1 MKFHSKKKI
10 SNSYHLEDY
19 DPSDTPSSQEYVLQD
34 GHFTVNHNGKLR
46 KPHWT
51 DQKNFLLFK
60 KSDVFARRFYDYEED
75 ITPVAMNFLPAAALI
90 IGALLVSI
98 THVPQA
104 LFIASL
110 VALPGANALRLH
122 KKYSTKKYYVEIAD
136 VVRFNG
142 SHSKPIVLPDDDD
155 DDQGNNWILS
165 THFFEALK
173 GDDSSTAVGAMKML
187 AIDNITEEAAD
198 ALYATIYMIGEIQ
211 IKKKHEKLKEERQ
224 QAAIA
229 SSVAEE
235 TNKYMA
241 ESLRDATSAK
251 YTSYK
256 RYNP

>member
-10 SNSYHLEDY
+10 SNSYQLEDY
-19 DPSDTPSSQEYVLQD
+19 DPSATPSSQEYVLQD
-34 GHFTVNHNGKLR
+34 RDFTINQNGKLR
-46 KPHWT
+46 RSQWS

-60 KSDVFARRFYDYEED
+60 KSDVFAKRFYDYGED
-75 ITPVAMNFLPAAALI
+75 IALVAINAVPAVVWFLV
-90 IGALLVSI
+90 ALLVST

-104 LFIASL
+104 LIIA
-110 VALPGANALRLH
+110 ALGAMVGANALRLH
-122 KKYSTKKYYVEIAD
+122 KKHSTKRHYVEIAD
-136 VVRFNG
+136 AVRFNG
-142 SHSKPIVLPDDDD
+142 DHRKRIVLPNNDD
-155 DDQGNNWILS
+155 DDQGNKWILS

-173 GDDSSTAVGAMKML
+173 GDDSSTAVEAMKML
-187 AIDNITEEAAD
+187 ASENITEEAED

-211 IKKKHEKLKEERQ
+211 IKKKHEKLKEEQQ

-229 SSVAEE
+229 SSVEEE

-256 RYNP
+256 RYNL

>member
-34 GHFTVNHNGKLR
+34 GLTVNHNGKPR
-46 KPHWT
+46 WPHWT

-60 KSDVFARRFYDYEED
+60 KSDVFAKHFYDYGGD
-75 ITPVAMNFLPAAALI
+75 IALVAMNAVPAVVWFFV
-90 IGALLVSI
+90 ALLVSI
-98 THVPQA
+98 NYIPLA

-110 VALPGANALRLH
+110 SALLGANALRLR

-136 VVRFNG
+136 AVRFNG
-142 SHSKPIVLPDDDD
+142 DHHKRIVLPDDD

-198 ALYATIYMIGEIQ
+198 ALYATIYMIGEMQ

-224 QAAIA
+224 QAAIV
-229 SSVAEE
+229 SSVEEE

>member
-19 DPSDTPSSQEYVLQD
+19 DPSDTPSNQEYVLQD
-34 GHFTVNHNGKLR
+34 GHFTVDHNGKLR

-60 KSDVFARRFYDYEED
+60 KSDVFAKRSYAYGED
-75 ITPVAMNFLPAAALI
+75 IALVLLNAVPAVVWVFV
-90 IGALLVSI
+90 ALLVSI
-98 THVPQA
+98 NYIPQA
-104 LFIASL
+104 LLIAASS
-110 VALPGANALRLH
+110 ALLGANALRLH
-122 KKYSTKKYYVEIAD
+122 KKHSTKRHYVEIAD
-136 VVRFNG
+136 AVRFDG
-142 SHSKPIVLPDDDD
+142 SHSKPIVLPDDDGY
-155 DDQGNNWILS
+155 QGNNWILS

-173 GDDSSTAVGAMKML
+173 GDDSSTAVEAMKML
-187 AIDNITEEAAD
+187 ASENITEEAED

-229 SSVAEE
+229 SSVEEE

>member
-1 MKFHSKKKI
+1 MKFHSKKI

-19 DPSDTPSSQEYVLQD
+19 DPSDIPSNQEYVLQNKN
-34 GHFTVNHNGKLR
+34 FTVNHNGKLR

-60 KSDVFARRFYDYEED
+60 KSDVFAKHFYDYVGD
-75 ITPVAMNFLPAAALI
+75 IALVAMNAVPAVVWFFV
-90 IGALLVSI
+90 ALLVSI
-98 THVPQA
+98 THAPQA
-104 LFIASL
+104 LFIAAL
-110 VALPGANALRLH
+110 GALPAANALRLR
-122 KKYSTKKYYVEIAD
+122 KKHTTKKYYVEIAD
-136 VVRFNG
+136 AVRFDG
-142 SHSKPIVLPDDDD
+142 SHSKPIILPDDDGY
-155 DDQGNNWILS
+155 QGNNWILS

-198 ALYATIYMIGEIQ
+198 ALYATIYMLGEIQ

>member
-1 MKFHSKKKI
+1 MFHSKKKI

-19 DPSDTPSSQEYVLQD
+19 DPSDIPSNQEYVLQD
-34 GHFTVNHNGKLR
+34 GLTVNHNGKPR
-46 KPHWT
+46 WPHWP

-60 KSDVFARRFYDYEED
+60 KSDVFAKRSYDHEED
-75 ITPVAMNFLPAAALI
+75 ITPVILNFVPAVALI
-90 IGALLVSI
+90 IVALLVSI

-136 VVRFNG
+136 AVRFDG
-142 SHSKPIVLPDDDD
+142 SHSKPIVLPDDDGY
-155 DDQGNNWILS
+155 QGNNWILS

-211 IKKKHEKLKEERQ
+211 IKKKHEKLKEKQQ